1 MFRRL
6 TAQRL
11 LVERGE
17 TDIVPGLVDLVR
29 GTNVDKN
36 GLNGC
41 AVHALWTLHGLA
53 AISGNVVSAVVDALM
68 HPASGVRK
76 AALAVL
82 PRTASSLV
90 AIRQAGLLGDADL
103 NVRLAAF
110 LAVSEMPQ
118 GDSTGAE
125 LFRQSKRPEVVHDV
139 WLPEA
144 LFIAVARHRDG
155 FLDAFVADIGA
166 LEFTRLIGRLAAAGL
181 ATERIDWSASDL
193 DTSDW
198 DTMVLPMPW
207 VKTDALT
214 SFDGAVWFRTEVDL
228 RMAAGSAIL
237 GLGPIYD
244 SDEVFV
250 NGSSVGETL
259 NGYDMVRL
267 YRVPEGVLRSERN
280 VVAVRVDDPRGR
292 GGFWG
297 TSEQLYLRAGG
308 IFISLAKTWQF
319 KVEEEYVGGKRS
331 EISARTPLAEQFMQH
346 HLNMLDVLVQS
357 TPARQVEELPLD
369 YSLSVIPGALQFD
382 KTLLTVPAGRWV
394 NLRFS
399 NPGDM
404 PHNAVFTEP
413 CAAEPIGLRAEKEAA
428 SGMYVPDTSAVL
440 FATGLAAP
448 GSEVLLEFRAPA
460 TPGDYP
466 FLCTYPGHWRLM
478 QGVMQVHDGHGQPI
492 AFRFV
497 F

>member
-1 MFRRL
+1 
-6 TAQRL
+6 
-11 LVERGE
+11 
-17 TDIVPGLVDLVR
+17 
-29 GTNVDKN
+29 
-36 GLNGC
+36 
-41 AVHALWTLHGLA
+41 
-53 AISGNVVSAVVDALM
+53 
-68 HPASGVRK
+68 
-76 AALAVL
+76 
-82 PRTASSLV
+82 
-90 AIRQAGLLGDADL
+90 
-103 NVRLAAF
+103 
-110 LAVSEMPQ
+110 
-118 GDSTGAE
+118 
-125 LFRQSKRPEVVHDV
+125 
-139 WLPEA
+139 
-144 LFIAVARHRDG
+144 
-155 FLDAFVADIGA
+155 
-166 LEFTRLIGRLAAAGL
+166 
-181 ATERIDWSASDL
+181 
-193 DTSDW
+193 
-198 DTMVLPMPW
+198 MVLPMPW

-267 YRVPEGVLRSERN
+267 YRVPEGVLRSGRN

-331 EISARTPLAEQFMQH
+331 EISARTPLAEQFTQH
-346 HLNMLDVLVQS
+346 HLNMLNVLVQS
-357 TPARQVEELPLD
+357 TPARQVEDLPLD

-399 NPGDM
+399 NLGDM

-413 CAAEPIGLRAEKEAA
+413 GAAEAIGMRAEKEAA

-440 FATGLAAP
+440 FATELAGP
-448 GSEVLLEFRAPA
+448 GSEVLLKFRAPA

-478 QGVMQVHDGHGQPI
+478 QGVMQVHDGH
-492 AFRFV
+492 
-497 F
+497 